1 MADGRDKA
9 RDSRR
14 QADFVVRELFRARFG
29 DTPYEPHRV
38 MTGHRLHTAMKAFA
52 ELPCSDAERD
62 RHLKLYMNDWDDPSF
77 GGLARYLAVVLARL
91 RVPSDE

>member
-1 MADGRDKA
+1 MAADQESKV

-14 QADFVVRELFRARFG
+14 QADFVVRELFHARFG

-38 MTGHRLHTAMKAFA
+38 MTGHRMHTAIKAFA

-62 RHLKLYMNDWDDPSF
+62 RHLKQYMNAWDDPTF
-77 GGLARYLAVVLARL
+77 DGLTRYLAVILARL
-91 RVPSDE
+91 RA